1 MGHITT
7 TWPEKAL
14 KDNPAPAY
22 MLDLAAQ
29 DLGLALQAG
38 GTAKVPLSTGAAA
51 RQVYAIAQAQKH
63 GREDWTTGIF
73 RTLRGLQA

>member
-1 MGHITT
+1 M
-7 TWPEKAL
+7 
-14 KDNPAPAY
+14 DDPAPAF
-22 MLDLAAQ
+22 MLDLAAK

-38 GTAKVPLSTGAAA
+38 GAAQVPLSTGAAA